1 MSAPISNVRPKPEAV
16 LTKIADYATK
26 YTVKSADAYETA
38 RYCLIDTLGCGFE
51 ALEYPACTKLMG
63 PIVPGTVVPNGAKV
77 PGTQFQLD
85 PVQAAFNIGAMIR
98 WLDFNDT
105 WLAAE
110 WGHPSDNLGGI
121 LATADWMSRV
131 ALSNGKKP
139 LTMRDVLTGM
149 IKAHEI
155 QGVLALENSFNRV
168 GLDHVVLVKVAST
181 AVVAHMIGCTYD
193 EVVNALSQAWVDGQ
207 SLRTYRQAPN
217 AGSRKSWAAGDATSR
232 AVRLALISKTGEM
245 GYPSALSA
253 KGWGFYDVLFK
264 GNEFKFQ
271 RPFGSYVMENV
282 LFKISFPAE
291 FHSQTAVECAM
302 QIHTA
307 MKKLGKSPEDIKRI
321 TIRTHEA
328 CIRIIDKKGP
338 LNNPADRDHCIQ
350 YMVAVPI
357 LFGRLTAGDYEDSIA
372 NDPRIDKLRDKID
385 CFEDKKFTK
394 DYHDPDKRSIA
405 NGLTV
410 EFNDGTKMKEVLCE
424 YPIGHRRRR
433 KEGMPVL
440 VEKFRTNLARRFPA
454 RQQKLILDLCLDAKK
469 LQATPVNEFVDLF
482 VI

>member
-26 YTVKSADAYETA
+26 YAVKSADAYETA

-121 LATADWMSRV
+121 LATADWLSRS
-131 ALSNGKKP
+131 ALANGKKP

-193 EVVNALSQAWVDGQ
+193 EVVNAVSQAWVDGQ
-207 SLRTYRQAPN
+207 SLRTYRHAPN
-217 AGSRKSWAAGDATSR
+217 TGSRKSWAAGDATSR

-302 QIHTA
+302 QIHSA
-307 MKKLGKSPEDIKRI
+307 MKKLGKSAEDIKRI

-385 CFEDKKFTK
+385 CVEDKKFTR

-433 KEGMPVL
+433 EEGMPVL